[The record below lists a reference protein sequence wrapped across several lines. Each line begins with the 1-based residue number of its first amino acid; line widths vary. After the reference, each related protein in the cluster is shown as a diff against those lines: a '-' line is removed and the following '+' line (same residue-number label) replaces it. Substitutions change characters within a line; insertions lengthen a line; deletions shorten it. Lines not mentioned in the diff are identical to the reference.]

1 MGPENQPRGIEA
13 RTPFSRL
20 IMDFWDPHF
29 HLWHPSMAVWA
40 GPAEGPSAYTLS
52 QYEDDL
58 SRSGMRPVGGAWV
71 EAASACTSPMDSS
84 GYATACLAEADWA
97 GIELGG
103 SPRTYRRVAAV
114 SLQDPEISS
123 MLAILSA
130 QPDLVGVRQI
140 LNHKPSWPRNRA
152 LQDLLQNPDWR
163 RGYAALQEYGLSFDM
178 QLNPHQLQ
186 AAADLIEQCD
196 RVPVMIDHLGTPTL
210 YDCRHGDAY
219 WPGLRRLAE
228 LPQVRM
234 KISMLSY
241 IDSDWDLIR
250 TSLISDSIH
259 RIIEMFGEARCCFA
273 SNFPVEKT
281 RGWLAPRLF
290 SAYRDLAAGYPPA
303 EQAMMFSGT
312 ARGFY
317 VGPT

>member
-1 MGPENQPRGIEA
+1 
-13 RTPFSRL
+13 
-20 IMDFWDPHF
+20 MDFWDPHF
-29 HLWHPSMAVWA
+29 HLWDPSMAVSA
-40 GPAEGPSAYTLS
+40 APAEGPSAYTLS

-71 EAASACTSPMDSS
+71 EAASASTRPMDRS

-103 SPRTYRRVAAV
+103 SPRTYRRVAAA

-123 MLAILSA
+123 MLVPLSA

-140 LNHKPSWPRNRA
+140 LNYKPSWPRNKA
-152 LQDLLQNPDWR
+152 LKDLLQNPDWR
-163 RGYAALQEYGLSFDM
+163 RGYAALQAHGLSFDM

-196 RVPVMIDHLGTPTL
+196 GVPVMIDHLGSPTL
-210 YDCRHGDAY
+210 YDLRHGDAY
-219 WPGLRRLAE
+219 WPGLQRLAE
-228 LPQVRM
+228 LPHVRM

-241 IDSDWDLIR
+241 IDTDWDPIR

-281 RGWLAPRLF
+281 RGWSAPRLF

-312 ARGFY
+312 ARRFY
-317 VGPT
+317 VGLT